1 MPGFQRSVNNQPA
14 PGIEGAWAS
23 ANPYATYV
31 TGPGGLVSGPA
42 VIVGRFGW
50 ATPKA
55 DGTEGEVINNFASL
69 VAAGASRAPAGF
81 IANEQQAMSVTFLQE
96 SNMQMLPGQAMEA
109 FTRGDFWAKFGSA
122 VARDQKVF
130 ANLLD
135 GTVQAAAAGSVVAGN
150 AFTASFAT
158 NQMTVTAAPALPLK
172 VGQAITGVGIPAN
185 TFIGAFGTG
194 TGGTGTYTL
203 TTAPGTIAAQAT
215 TGSDYVETKFRCLSV
230 ALINEIAKIGFG
242 D

>member
-1 MPGFQRSVNNQPA
+1 MPGFQKTVNNQPA

-42 VIVGRFGW
+42 LTVARFGW

-55 DGTEGEVINNFASL
+55 DGTEGEVVNNSAAL
-69 VAAGASRAPAGF
+69 VAPGVSRAPSGF
-81 IANEQQAMSVTFLQE
+81 IANEQQAMSVTFLAE
-96 SNMQMLPGQAMEA
+96 YGMQMLPGQAMEL
-109 FTRGDFWAKFGSA
+109 FTRGDFWMKFGSA

-135 GTVQAAAAGSVVAGN
+135 GSAQAAATGSVIAGN

-172 VGQAITGVGIPAN
+172 VGQAVTGSGIPAN
-185 TFIGAFGTG
+185 TFIAAFGTG

-203 TTAPGTIAAQAT
+203 TTSPGTIAAQAT

-230 ALINEIAKIGFG
+230 ASINEIAKIGFG

>member
-1 MPGFQRSVNNQPA
+1 MPGFQKQVNNQPA
-14 PGIEGAWAS
+14 PGVEGSFAS
-23 ANPYATYV
+23 ANPRATYV
-31 TGPGGLVSGPA
+31 TGPGGLISGAA
-42 VIVGRFGW
+42 VVVGRFGW

-55 DGTEGEVINNFASL
+55 DGTEGEVVNSNAAL
-69 VAAGASRAPAGF
+69 VAAGASRVPSGF
-81 IANEQQAMSVTFLQE
+81 VGNEQQAMSLTFLAE
-96 SNMQMLPGQAMEA
+96 FGMTMLAGQAMEM
-109 FTRGDFWAKFGSA
+109 FTRGDFWMKFGSA

-135 GTVQAAAAGSVVAGN
+135 GSAVAAATGTVPAPNS
-150 AFTASFAT
+150 FTASFAT

-172 VGQAITGVGIPAN
+172 IGQSITGATIPAN
-185 TFIGAFGTG
+185 TFITAFGTG

-203 TTAPGTIAAQAT
+203 STSPGTIAAQAT
-215 TGSDYVETKFRCLSV
+215 VGSDYVETKFRCLSV